1 VTRAA
6 LRILNRAR
14 ADAWRR
20 VGIPTTWAP
29 EAPAATP
36 DPAAAPETTETAG
49 QNVAGESNGHAGNGR
64 PAGAAHG
71 ATDETPKD

>member
-1 VTRAA
+1 MTRAA

-20 VGIPTTWAP
+20 VGMPTTWEP
-29 EAPAATP
+29 EAPAPAP
-36 DPAAAPETTETAG
+36 DPQAPESAG

-64 PAGAAHG
+64 PAGAASD
-71 ATDETPKD
+71 AKADTAKD

>member
-1 VTRAA
+1 MTRAA

-20 VGIPTTWAP
+20 VGMPTTWEPDAP
-29 EAPAATP
+29 VPAPAPAA
-36 DPAAAPETTETAG
+36 PESGG

-64 PAGAAHG
+64 SADTAPDTTSEGS
-71 ATDETPKD
+71 KD

>member
-1 VTRAA
+1 MTRAA

-20 VGIPTTWAP
+20 VGMPTTWEPDAP
-29 EAPAATP
+29 APAPAPAA
-36 DPAAAPETTETAG
+36 PESGG

-64 PAGAAHG
+64 PADAAPDPS
-71 ATDETPKD
+71 TETPKD